1 MFKSDFKI
9 CFYIT
14 PACLPIFRL
23 YLPITIIH
31 INQIMANQNRRE
43 LLMIQPVGKVL
54 VNSFI
59 FYAQLNYDDVY
70 MSIRNKGVDSRDRV
84 ASFKYSIKTVYIFS
98 QAIRKTLFTFIKI
111 SFRRYFLRS

>member
-1 MFKSDFKI
+1 
-9 CFYIT
+9 
-14 PACLPIFRL
+14 
-23 YLPITIIH
+23 
-31 INQIMANQNRRE
+31 MANQNRRE
-43 LLMIQPVGKVL
+43 LLMIQPVGKML

-70 MSIRNKGVDSRDRV
+70 MSIWNKGVDSRDRD

-111 SFRRYFLRS
+111 SFRRYFLRSWSFDLLCLKMFHDRYFSSIKSI